1 MVLTLQQKKTGLT
14 IGKETNMAIMK
25 GNDGQGD
32 IYTNGRF
39 ELIGSYKAGQFP
51 TTVVAES
58 YDDYV
63 ATITYDQTTEVYL
76 IPADTIKSGYTEL
89 DWEFYAIAYVDR
101 CADFSEHARERILDV
116 DRNVIQTVT
125 LWMDYVGED
134 PDLKERARQIFFKQ
148 IDISFKKLEDYGHYE
163 IEIPERDIELLE
175 SLCERVAEDFEG
187 GDFPAL
193 EKLLRYNT
201 LEEIKA
207 YINFYG
213 QRY

>member
-1 MVLTLQQKKTGLT
+1 
-14 IGKETNMAIMK
+14 MAIMK

-32 IYTNGRF
+32 IWTNGKF

-58 YDDYV
+58 FDDYV
-63 ATITYDQTTEVYL
+63 ATITYDQTTDVYL

-101 CADFSEHARERILDV
+101 CADFSSTAREIFDSSGE
-116 DRNVIQTVT
+116 VIETIT
-125 LWMDYVGED
+125 HWDDYVGKD
-134 PDLKERARQIFFKQ
+134 PDLKEKAKAIFYEQMGSTFET
-148 IDISFKKLEDYGHYE
+148 LAEYAHYK
-163 IEIPERDIELLE
+163 IKIPERDIELLE

-193 EKLLRYNT
+193 EKLLRHNT

-207 YINFYG
+207 YIKGN
-213 QRY
+213 

>member
-1 MVLTLQQKKTGLT
+1 
-14 IGKETNMAIMK
+14 MAIMT

-32 IYTNGRF
+32 IYTNGEF

-58 YDDYV
+58 FDDYV
-63 ATITYDQTTEVYL
+63 ATITYDQTTDVYL

-101 CADFSEHARERILDV
+101 CADFSSTAREIFDSGGDV
-116 DRNVIQTVT
+116 IETVT
-125 LWMDYVGED
+125 HWDDYVGED
-134 PDLKERARQIFFKQ
+134 PNLKEKARAIFFKQ
-148 IDISFKKLEDYGHYE
+148 MDISFKKLEDYGHYE
-163 IEIPERDIELLE
+163 IKIPERDIELLE
-175 SLCERVAEDFEG
+175 SFCERVAEDFEG

-193 EKLLRYNT
+193 EKLLRHNT

-207 YINFYG
+207 YIKGN
-213 QRY
+213 